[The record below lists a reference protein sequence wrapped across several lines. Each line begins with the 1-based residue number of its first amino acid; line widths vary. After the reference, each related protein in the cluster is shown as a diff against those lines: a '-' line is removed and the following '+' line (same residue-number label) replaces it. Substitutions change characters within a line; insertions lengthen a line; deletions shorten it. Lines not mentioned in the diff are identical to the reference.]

1 MAIHDET
8 LDQGTVLDVLEDA
21 RVALERE
28 SGDVRLSTCDALGIG
43 SDEWAACRAE
53 LVEQLQDAQD
63 WVEKEEVLRTV
74 DDAPVDSDD
83 GPDFVPA
90 NQTLALVQSAM
101 EEELDRGPHRRFF
114 PRDPKWLSV
123 LYQRLRSR
131 ARGKAPFLQHEHAAD
146 FQFDLPARCRVALV
160 SDWGTGNGHAIAV
173 ARQIAERQPDHVIH
187 IGDVYYSGTPREMQ
201 KNFLSVWAAHGPRDA
216 RYWAL
221 NANHEMYSGGYGYF
235 QHVLPAFGQPASY
248 FNLQNAHWRL
258 IGLDSGYVNH
268 NLNAPQIEWLG
279 DQFGGTA
286 KTILMTHHHLFSP
299 FRKRGD
305 VLEERLDPFLADGRF
320 FGWFWGHDHHLIEY
334 TDYRGVKCRCI
345 GHGSIPY
352 VPPDR
357 RRVRHEVDIVRME
370 TRPTPVSPSRGMH
383 GFALLT
389 FEGPA
394 LHVEYVD
401 EDGGTAWTERW
412 D

>member
-8 LDQGTVLDVLEDA
+8 LDQDTVLGVLEDA

-28 SGDVRLSTCDALGIG
+28 SGDVRVSTCDALGLG

-63 WVEKEEVLRTV
+63 WVEKEEVLKTV

-101 EEELDRGPHRRFF
+101 EEELDRGPNRRFF

-131 ARGKAPFLQHEHAAD
+131 ARGKAPFSQHAHASD
-146 FQFDLPARCRVALV
+146 FQFALPARCRVALV

-173 ARQIAERQPDHVIH
+173 ARQIAERRPDHVIH
-187 IGDVYYSGTPREMQ
+187 LGDVYYSGTPREMQ
-201 KNFLSVWAAHGPRDA
+201 KNFLSVWTGHGPRDA

-248 FNLQNAHWRL
+248 FNL
-258 IGLDSGYVNH
+258 
-268 NLNAPQIEWLG
+268 
-279 DQFGGTA
+279 
-286 KTILMTHHHLFSP
+286 
-299 FRKRGD
+299 
-305 VLEERLDPFLADGRF
+305 
-320 FGWFWGHDHHLIEY
+320 
-334 TDYRGVKCRCI
+334 
-345 GHGSIPY
+345 
-352 VPPDR
+352 
-357 RRVRHEVDIVRME
+357 
-370 TRPTPVSPSRGMH
+370 
-383 GFALLT
+383 
-389 FEGPA
+389 
-394 LHVEYVD
+394 
-401 EDGGTAWTERW
+401 
-412 D
+412 